1 MPQECEK
8 LYYADSLLTRF
19 EAVVTGCEEHDGSYL
34 ITLDRTAFYP
44 EGGGQPADRGRLGGA
59 DVLDVHER
67 EGRILHTAGCALPP
81 GQAVSGEIDFSRRLD
96 HMQQHTGEHIVS
108 GIVYRRL
115 GLRNVGFHLGQR
127 EVTLD
132 FDGEIGE
139 KLLGEIE
146 LEANEAVWRD
156 LPVTASW
163 PKPDE
168 LQDLDYR
175 SKKELCGPVRIVT
188 IPGIDVC
195 ACCGT
200 HLPRTG
206 MVGAIRL
213 AGGQRYKGGTRVTL
227 YAGGRALRDYG
238 EKDRTVASLCA
249 LLSQKSD
256 ALEPAVQRLLSQ
268 QQEEKARCALWQE
281 RCFKD
286 EADAL
291 PAGVGTVVAFWEGL
305 SPDEVRR
312 CALSLMQRAETVL
325 ALSRDGD
332 AWRYAACSAK
342 EDMRPLAKSL
352 GEAFGGRGGGKPE
365 LVQGSL
371 QGECEALRDFALR
384 RLPGAYLLSHI

>member
-8 LYYADSLLTRF
+8 LYYTDSLLTRF
-19 EAVVTGCEEHDGSYL
+19 ETVVTGCEEHGGNYL

-44 EGGGQPADRGRLGGA
+44 EGGGQPADHGRLGGV
-59 DVLDVHER
+59 DILDVHER
-67 EGRILHTAGCALPP
+67 EGRILHTADGPLPL
-81 GQAVSGEIDFSRRLD
+81 GQAVVGEVDFSRRLD

-115 GLRNVGFHLGQR
+115 GLHNVGFHLGQR

-139 KLLGEIE
+139 ALLAEIE
-146 LEANEAVWRD
+146 LEANEAVWKD

-163 PKPDE
+163 PDPDE
-168 LQDLDYR
+168 LQSLDYR

-188 IPGIDVC
+188 VPGYDIC

-213 AGGQRYKGGTRVTL
+213 SCGQRYKGGTRVTL

-238 EKDRTVASLCA
+238 EKDRTVAALCA
-249 LLSQKSD
+249 LLSQQSD
-256 ALEPAVQRLLSQ
+256 ALVPTVQRLLSQ

-281 RCFKD
+281 RCFQN
-286 EADAL
+286 EAASL
-291 PAGVGTVVAFWEGL
+291 PEGVGAVVAFWEGL

-325 ALSRDGD
+325 ALSKDGA

-342 EDMRPLAKSL
+342 EDMRPLAQSL

-371 QGECEALRDFALR
+371 QGEYEALRDFALR
-384 RLPGAYLLSHI
+384 RQPDAHLLSHI